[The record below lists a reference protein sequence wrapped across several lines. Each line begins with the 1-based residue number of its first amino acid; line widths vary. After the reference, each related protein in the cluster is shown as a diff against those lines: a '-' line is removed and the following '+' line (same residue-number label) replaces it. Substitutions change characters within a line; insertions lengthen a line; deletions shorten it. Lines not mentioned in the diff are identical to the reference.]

1 MDLEMNH
8 QATGAKDVSKEIQSE
23 EQLQGFQDDVDQEND
38 NGDKDLSEKEDRA
51 IETQDD
57 LEGAELEDI
66 QERDG
71 KDDGGDGDNDEED
84 CDDNVE
90 DGVGKVNPLDSGAV
104 DEKFW
109 DEQGSEDGG
118 EEENEA
124 RLSAK
129 QEKEMSKDS
138 ELVAK
143 KQTSGYPTGPGRP
156 SAK

>member
-8 QATGAKDVSKEIQSE
+8 RATGAKD
-23 EQLQGFQDDVDQEND
+23 
-38 NGDKDLSEKEDRA
+38 
-51 IETQDD
+51 TQDD

-84 CDDNVE
+84 CDNNVE

-124 RLSAK
+124 GLSAK

-156 SAK
+156 SAE